1 MAFVPRVHNRT
12 QPVANHALHGR
23 EQRENQARHL
33 ARIQRMGAQINN
45 KWGQV
50 NNGVTEQKKCTYA
63 HIENK
68 AKKMQLQDERY
79 AEIELENYLLLT
91 KLSKILERSH
101 DPTKSTREWGGGV
114 RLTANQVPVLDHCRA
129 EKPGGAQGGSLS
141 GSAFAERERIA
152 RDNQALVRRL
162 QMCRPTYDRAKL
174 EDDFRVRSRWLHE
187 HANSKRPISANANG
201 RPTSANST
209 GRPTSATAY
218 GRADVPVRR
227 RPQSAVVRRPHPP
240 DGAPSAAGVL
250 TGGRPQSAQPR
261 NPRRPRTAGP
271 RTRAAPMAPDPDVL
285 KVLLALL
292 MILPPYHLTTLPPY
306 YLAMLLSLSYYLT
319 DVLQVLD
326 LLTSQMSGASTLGQM
341 RVARDS
347 LMQHEDPNLTH
358 LASSHISLLDADGV
372 ELEVV
377 RAARPPAAGDDAR
390 PEPVLLLVHGGLF
403 MSGSPLAVRHLAA
416 RLSAELGVAVVT
428 PKLRL
433 APEHPYPAALDDL
446 EAAYAWLE
454 DHGVGHPYPDA
465 RTVPPSRIGIFAESS
480 GAALALAALHRRHAA
495 GTRPPPCALALVS
508 PWLDMT
514 CSGGSFTVNGSH
526 EP

>member
-306 YLAMLLSLSYYLT
+306 YLAMLLSLSYYL
-319 DVLQVLD
+319 
-326 LLTSQMSGASTLGQM
+326 LTCCRCST
-341 RVARDS
+341 
-347 LMQHEDPNLTH
+347 
-358 LASSHISLLDADGV
+358 
-372 ELEVV
+372 
-377 RAARPPAAGDDAR
+377 
-390 PEPVLLLVHGGLF
+390 
-403 MSGSPLAVRHLAA
+403 
-416 RLSAELGVAVVT
+416 
-428 PKLRL
+428 
-433 APEHPYPAALDDL
+433 
-446 EAAYAWLE
+446 
-454 DHGVGHPYPDA
+454 
-465 RTVPPSRIGIFAESS
+465 
-480 GAALALAALHRRHAA
+480 
-495 GTRPPPCALALVS
+495 C
-508 PWLDMT
+508 
-514 CSGGSFTVNGSH
+514 
-526 EP
+526 

>member
-1 MAFVPRVHNRT
+1 MAFVPRIHNRT

-45 KWGQV
+45 KWGQTT
-50 NNGVTEQKKCTYA
+50 NGVTEQKKCTYV

-101 DPTKSTREWGGGV
+101 DPKLG
-114 RLTANQVPVLDHCRA
+114 RL
-129 EKPGGAQGGSLS
+129 AQGGGGGGAAL
-141 GSAFAERERIA
+141 AEQERIA

-162 QMCRPTYDRAKL
+162 QMCRPTHDRAKL

-187 HANSKRPISANANG
+187 HANAKRPISANANG
-201 RPTSANST
+201 RPTSANSA

-271 RTRAAPMAPDPDVL
+271 RTRAVAPVHTPDPDVL
-285 KVLLALL
+285 K
-292 MILPPYHLTTLPPY
+292 
-306 YLAMLLSLSYYLT
+306 
-319 DVLQVLD
+319 VLD

-390 PEPVLLLVHGGLF
+390 PEPLLLLVHGGLF

-446 EAAYAWLE
+446 EVAYAWLE
-454 DHGVGHPYPDA
+454 DHGVGYPYPDA

-514 CSGGSFTVNGSH
+514 CSGGSFTVSRPH
-526 EP
+526 EPSPNPNPNPDPNPDPDPDPDPDPGPDPTT